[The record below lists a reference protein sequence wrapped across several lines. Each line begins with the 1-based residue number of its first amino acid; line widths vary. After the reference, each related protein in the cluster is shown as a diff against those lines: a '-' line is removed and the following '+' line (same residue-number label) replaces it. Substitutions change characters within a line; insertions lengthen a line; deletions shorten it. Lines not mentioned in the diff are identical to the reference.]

1 MTTSKITLTILTI
14 VAVIAAIAGAILL
27 MTDYMIIGQSLIL
40 IGAVISISLL
50 LKRSLDKRSSSK

>member
-40 IGAVISISLL
+40 IGSVISISLL